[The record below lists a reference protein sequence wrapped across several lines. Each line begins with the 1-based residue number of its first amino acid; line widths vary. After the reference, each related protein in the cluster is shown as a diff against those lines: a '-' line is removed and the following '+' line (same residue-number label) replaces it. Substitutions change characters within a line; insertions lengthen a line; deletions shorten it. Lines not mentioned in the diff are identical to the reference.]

1 MILDLGHDGFS
12 FTTFTTGFFLLPIL
26 ESFLTTPTATGTMF
40 SDELMNVVVSVIK
53 VHART

>member
-12 FTTFTTGFFLLPIL
+12 FTTFTTEFFLLPIL